1 MLSRVAES
9 LYWIN
14 RYVERA
20 ENISRFLEVSEAMA
34 LDCPPGSAEPWLP
47 LIDASGDRE
56 LFDRLYPDGGPN
68 DVVRFLVRE
77 PDNPSSIVNCMAT
90 ARENARQIRE
100 VITTEMWEQINDIYL
115 TLKESDHFWRLPAQE
130 QLHEVRRACQLFYG
144 VTDATLSRDLSWQFS
159 KLGRLVERADKTSR
173 ILDVKYFLLL
183 PSPEEVGGVL
193 DELQWISLLRS
204 AGAYQMFRQSQQRAI
219 EPKAVAAF
227 LLLDPIF
234 PRSVRYCL
242 EGLTKSLRVIRGNPV
257 PGPPDDLEC
266 LSGLMLASWS
276 YVRIDELIG
285 RGLHEAIDQFQ
296 SDLNRLHG
304 LISDRYFDT
313 VIHATQSPACV
324 QSGSGETQSM
334 GSSSTSAESPSPL
347 STASSSPACAPA

>member
-1 MLSRVAES
+1 MLSRVADS

-20 ENISRFLEVSEAMA
+20 ENLSRFVEVSEAMA

-56 LFDRLYPDGGPN
+56 LFDQLFPN
-68 DVVRFLVRE
+68 GNPQDVVQFLVRE
-77 PDNPSSIVNCMAT
+77 PRNPSSIVNCVGI

-100 VITTEMWEQINDIYL
+100 VITTEMWEQLNDLYW
-115 TLKESDHFWRLPAQE
+115 TLQDNESFWDQPPQE
-130 QLHEVRRACQLFYG
+130 QLRDIRRACQLFYG
-144 VTDATLSRDLSWQFS
+144 ITDATLSRDLSWQFS
-159 KLGRLVERADKTSR
+159 RLGRLLERADKATR

-183 PSPEEVGGVL
+183 PSPDEVGGVL

-204 AGAYQMFRQSQQRAI
+204 AGAYQMFRQARQQAI

-242 EGLTKSLRVIRGNPV
+242 ERITETLGIIRGSAV
-257 PGPPDDLEC
+257 PGAPDALEC
-266 LSGLMLASWS
+266 LAGLTLARWS
-276 YVRIDELIG
+276 YTPIDALIAG
-285 RGLHEAIDQFQ
+285 GLHESIDALQ
-296 SDLNRLHG
+296 SDLNQLHT
-304 LISDRYFDT
+304 LIEARYFVASTAEPIDT
-313 VIHATQSPACV
+313 V
-324 QSGSGETQSM
+324 
-334 GSSSTSAESPSPL
+334 
-347 STASSSPACAPA
+347 PACALA